1 VTRRPPWQ
9 RGFTLLELLV
19 ALVVLAVVGGALLEL
34 FNGGLRNVG
43 QSADYTHAALLA
55 RSKLAELET
64 LDSFPP
70 AAEGRFDERFYWR
83 LVTADYVDADTTELR
98 KDAIRPV
105 RVALAVAWN
114 DGGQV
119 RSYAVETL
127 FLSRGSVVAQQ

>member
-1 VTRRPPWQ
+1 VTRRPPGQ

-34 FNGGLRNVG
+34 FDGGLRNVG
-43 QSADYTHAALLA
+43 QSADYTYAALLA

-64 LDSFPP
+64 LESFPP

-83 LVTADYVDADTTELR
+83 LLSADFVDADSTEPP

-114 DGGQV
+114 DGGSV
-119 RSYAVETL
+119 RSYTVETL
-127 FLSRGSVVAQQ
+127 FLSRGSLVAPQ

>member
-1 VTRRPPWQ
+1 MTRRPPWQ

>member
-1 VTRRPPWQ
+1 MTRRPPWQ

-83 LVTADYVDADTTELR
+83 LVTADYVDADTTELH